1 MRIRLVLL
9 ALPLLLAGCGGASN
23 RSLELHPC
31 TVGGS
36 TAECGT
42 LMVAENPSE
51 PHGKQIPLAVAVVRA
66 LGKQPQPDPLFWFA
80 GWGSAGVTDD
90 APNVVSAF
98 TRVNLARDLV
108 FVDQRGTGSSKLTCA
123 MSPDLRT
130 ASPAA
135 VTAAARRCA
144 TKSGPNLRYY
154 TSDVAVDD
162 VDAVRRALGYD
173 RINIYG
179 GSYGV
184 TTGQIYLLRHGD
196 HVRSAVFDSGS
207 LLDVHIFEQQLV
219 NVPRSL
225 DMLFARC
232 AADVPCHRAFPRVE
246 QEFAQITARLQ
257 RAPIVVPGT
266 GQRVDAAAFARLIDD
281 LIAYTPGKVFVPRFV
296 HLVATG
302 QYAEAATMV
311 PQDEAGGAEPE
322 LAYQL
327 LIQCSEPWASWRRD
341 AIERLSP
348 GSFLAPLFRPAAAT
362 MAAACAGFPKPDV
375 PDAIGRRVESD
386 VPVLFLAGDEDGAD
400 PPANIAHA
408 ERELPNSRTIVF
420 TAAGHGQLGLYCAQT
435 LIAEFVTAASAEGLD
450 PACAK
455 TAALRQ
461 FDTRG

>member
-1 MRIRLVLL
+1 VRIRLLLL
-9 ALPLLLAGCGGASN
+9 ALPLLLAGCGGTSS

-36 TAECGT
+36 QAECGT
-42 LMVAENPSE
+42 LLVAENPNE
-51 PHGKQIPLAVAVVRA
+51 PQGKQIPLAVAVVRA
-66 LGKQPQPDPLFWFA
+66 LGKQPEPDPLFWFA

-90 APNVVSAF
+90 AGGVISAF
-98 TRVNLARDLV
+98 TRVNLARDIV
-108 FVDQRGTGSSKLTCA
+108 FIDQRGTGSSKLECA
-123 MSPDLRT
+123 LAPDLRT
-130 ASPAA
+130 APPAA

-144 TKSGPNLRYY
+144 AKSGPNLRYY
-154 TSDVAVDD
+154 TSYVAVDD
-162 VDAVRRALGYD
+162 FDAVRRALGYD

-219 NVPRSL
+219 NVPRTL

-232 AADVPCHRAFPRVE
+232 AKDVACHRAFPRVE
-246 QEFAQITARLQ
+246 QEFAQIMARLE
-257 RAPIVVPGT
+257 RAPITVPGSE
-266 GQRVDAAAFARLIDD
+266 QRVDAAAFASLVDD
-281 LIAYTPGKVFVPRFV
+281 LIAYTPGKVLVPRFV

-302 QYAEAATMV
+302 QYAKAGALL
-311 PQDEAGGAEPE
+311 PQDGGGKPD

-348 GSFLAPLFRPAAAT
+348 GSFLAPLFRPAATT
-362 MAAACAGFPKPDV
+362 MAAACAGFPSPDV
-375 PDAIGRRVESD
+375 PAAIGQRVHSD

-400 PPANIAHA
+400 PPANIADA

-435 LIAEFVTAASAEGLD
+435 LIAEFVAAASAERLN

-461 FDTRG
+461 FDTRS